1 MLFGWILFFFI
12 ILFNSISEAFGKSFL
27 KCYLIALCMFK
38 MINNSF
44 LSKHGRLT
52 SEHIAKSHIPV
63 SLPLSLSCSLLQ
75 SNAWWKCDAAGP
87 CGLPCTKRLEGGAWM
102 LTSSTVRSHWLS
114 MTSLIRGCK
123 ERERSD
129 SPLSLTL
136 LYSRMQMQVKKAS
149 WIACDSFLTLRD
161 SSELVAAKALGE
173 IQNCLLHRRMVSLSP
188 DPWMNWAFEERFL
201 FLQNISQ
208 LMNAVDH
215 SACKLCDC
223 HAIVSETNYQC

>member
-1 MLFGWILFFFI
+1 MWFCRTMWATMHKATG
-12 ILFNSISEAFGKSFL
+12 
-27 KCYLIALCMFK
+27 
-38 MINNSF
+38 
-44 LSKHGRLT
+44 
-52 SEHIAKSHIPV
+52 
-63 SLPLSLSCSLLQ
+63 
-75 SNAWWKCDAAGP
+75 
-87 CGLPCTKRLEGGAWM
+87 GGAWM

-161 SSELVAAKALGE
+161 SSELAAAKASGE
-173 IQNCLLHRRMVSLSP
+173 IQNCLLHCRMVSLSP
-188 DPWMNWAFEERFL
+188 DPQMNWAFEERFL

-208 LMNAVDH
+208 LMNADWWMDH
-215 SACKLCDC
+215 SACKWYDC